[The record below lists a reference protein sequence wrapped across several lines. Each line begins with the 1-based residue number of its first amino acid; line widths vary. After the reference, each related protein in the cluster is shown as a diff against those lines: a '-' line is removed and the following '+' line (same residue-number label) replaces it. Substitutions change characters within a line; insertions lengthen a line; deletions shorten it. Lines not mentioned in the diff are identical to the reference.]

1 MSLQLAVVSGPDK
14 GRVFTLNVGP
24 DLMLGRS
31 AQALYQLTDPR
42 VSRNHC
48 QVLLEGEGATLI
60 CNGGSG
66 GSHVNGQ
73 KVERHR
79 LKPGDVVKIGDTELR
94 LQLGDMPLDVAVAQS
109 AAAKVQA
116 GPPAATAAA
125 VGELAA
131 LVGQKLS
138 HYDINMAI
146 GTGRSC
152 VVFHATDTKDDRPV
166 ALKVLQPEFSQDEEE
181 VQRFIRGMK
190 TVLPLRHPN
199 LVTLY
204 GAGKTGPYCWMAM
217 EYIAGENLQQVID
230 RIGVAGM
237 LDWRHA
243 FRVAVQIGRAL
254 AYAAEEGIVHRNVTP
269 TNILR
274 DATSKNVKLGDLMLA
289 KSLEGPLAKQIT
301 RPGEILGDV
310 SYMSPER
317 TRGLTEL
324 DPRSDLYSLG
334 ATVYALLTGRAP
346 CGGTTLV
353 EKISH
358 IRQTVPEKPTK
369 FQMSIPGQ
377 FEGVVLKLL
386 AKQPDQR
393 YQSAT
398 ELVKE
403 LERVGRFNGLS
414 LD

>member
-1 MSLQLAVVSGPDK
+1 MALQLAVLAGPDK
-14 GRVFTLNVGP
+14 GRAFTLNVGP

-31 AQALYQLTDPR
+31 ANAQYQLNDPR

-48 QVLLEGEGATLI
+48 QVLLEGDGVAVI

-66 GSHVNGQ
+66 GTFVNGQ
-73 KVERHR
+73 QVQRHK
-79 LKPGDVVKIGDTELR
+79 LKPGDVVKVGDTELR
-94 LQLGDMPLDVAVAQS
+94 LQLGDLPLDVAVAQS
-109 AAAKVQA
+109 AAAKIEA
-116 GPPAATAAA
+116 GPAVASAQAA
-125 VGELAA
+125 GELGSLA
-131 LVGQKLS
+131 GKSLS
-138 HYDINMAI
+138 HYDITMVL

-152 VVFHATDTKDDRPV
+152 VVFHATDTKDNRPV
-166 ALKVLQPEFSQDEEE
+166 ALKVLHPEFAGDDNE

-204 GAGKTGPYCWMAM
+204 GAGRTVPYCWMAM
-217 EYIAGENLQQVID
+217 EYVAGENLQQVID

-237 LDWRHA
+237 LDWRNA
-243 FRVAVQIGRAL
+243 FKVALQIGRAL
-254 AYAAEEGIVHRNVTP
+254 EYAAGENIVHRNVTP

-274 DATSKNVKLGDLMLA
+274 DATTKSVKLGDLMLA
-289 KSLEGPLAKQIT
+289 KALEGPLARQIT

-334 ATVYALLTGRAP
+334 ATVYALLTGRPP
-346 CGGTTLV
+346 CGGTSLV

-358 IRQTVPEKPTK
+358 IRQTAPEKPTK
-369 FQMSIPGQ
+369 FQMSIPGA
-377 FEGVVLKLL
+377 FEGIVLKLL

-393 YQSAT
+393 YQTAA

-403 LERVGRFNGLS
+403 LERVARFSGVS
-414 LD
+414 TD